1 MINDESYTKEWID
14 TFINPRAKKKIQ
26 PDLLEKMIH
35 ALALLE
41 NLAQNNVDYIFK
53 GGTCI
58 TLLLESANRFS
69 IDVDITTTTVK
80 KDLEKVLDKII
91 ETSHF
96 ISWTPDERENPLAI
110 PKAHYLFEF
119 DSVYNKNSN
128 NILLDV
134 VFDEIPHTATKQV
147 LIDNKWIN
155 TDEPIIE
162 ANVPSID
169 SVMGDKLTA
178 FAPNTTG
185 IPYQKDKNTEIIK
198 QLYDI
203 NFLLSYV
210 ENLQIIKT
218 TFDAVS
224 EKQFEYQKKDL
235 TQKDV
240 LDDIFQ
246 TALIIAR
253 RDNNTGEDK
262 IKFEELFEGIRNFN
276 PFLIEG
282 FFRIEQAQAASASVA
297 YLASKLQNE
306 DYSELKVY
314 SSEIDIK
321 ELEIKNMRYHFLNR
335 FKRTNTE
342 AFYYWYQCLS
352 IRGILE
358 KGE

>member
-1 MINDESYTKEWID
+1 MIINESFTKEWID
-14 TFINPRAKKKIQ
+14 SFINPRAKKKIQ

-41 NLAQNNVDYIFK
+41 HLAQNEVNYIFK

-58 TLLLESANRFS
+58 TLLLDSPNRFS
-69 IDVDITTTTVK
+69 IDVDITTSTDQK
-80 KDLEKVLDKII
+80 NLEEVLNKII
-91 ETSHF
+91 EISHF
-96 ISWTPDERENPLAI
+96 TSWTPDERKNPLEI
-110 PKAHYLFEF
+110 PKAHYVFEF

-134 VFDEIPHTATKQV
+134 IFDEITHTETKQV
-147 LIDNKWIN
+147 SIDNEWIS
-155 TDEPIIE
+155 TKEPIIE

-169 SVMGDKLTA
+169 SVIGDKLTA
-178 FAPNTTG
+178 FAPTTIG
-185 IPYQKDKNTEIIK
+185 VSYQKDKDVEIIK

-203 NFLLSYV
+203 NYLLSYA

-218 TFDAVS
+218 TFVAVS

-235 TQKDV
+235 TQNNV

-253 RDNNTGEDK
+253 RDKNTGED
-262 IKFEELFEGIRNFN
+262 IVKFQELFEGIRNFN

-282 FFRIEQAQAASASVA
+282 YFRIEQAQAASARVA

-306 DYSELKVY
+306 DYSELEVY
-314 SSEIDIK
+314 SSDIDIR

-335 FKRTNTE
+335 FKRTNPE
-342 AFYYWYQCLS
+342 AFYYWYQYLS
-352 IRGILE
+352 LKGLLE
-358 KGE
+358 EV